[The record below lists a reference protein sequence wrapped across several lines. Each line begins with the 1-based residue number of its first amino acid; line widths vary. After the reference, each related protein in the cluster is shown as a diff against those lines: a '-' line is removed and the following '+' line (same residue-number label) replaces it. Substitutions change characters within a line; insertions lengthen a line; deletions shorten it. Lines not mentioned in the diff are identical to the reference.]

1 MPDTAPHP
9 AAKAVI
15 EADDGT
21 AGSLHVT
28 AAGLVP
34 RCAVDL
40 LKAQQHVENGSVN
53 LAVTLLSK
61 YRHCGDER
69 SLCPAMNVR
78 CGIPE
83 MLERVF
89 GEV

>member
-1 MPDTAPHP
+1 MPETAPRNETNVGLPADGGADHP
-9 AAKAVI
+9 
-15 EADDGT
+15 
-21 AGSLHVT
+21 LHVS
-28 AAGLVP
+28 AAGLMP

-40 LKAQQHVENGSVN
+40 LKAQKHVENGSVN

-61 YRHCGDER
+61 YRRCGDAR
-69 SLCPAMNVR
+69 NACRAMDIR

-89 GEV
+89 GED

>member
-1 MPDTAPHP
+1 MPDTAPFPVADTAIP
-9 AAKAVI
+9 ADGG
-15 EADDGT
+15 ADRQ
-21 AGSLHVT
+21 LHVSAT
-28 AAGLVP
+28 GLIP
-34 RCAVDL
+34 RCSVDL
-40 LKAQQHVENGSVN
+40 LKAQKHVENGSVN

-61 YRHCGDER
+61 YRRCGDQMGA
-69 SLCPAMNVR
+69 CKAMGIR